1 MILMACK
8 IDAFRRRCV
17 LPALSFALLSSSAT
31 LGAQVASQER
41 DNERQ
46 YLVEH
51 AECSLFGPQRESFLA
66 AQKENYRLSA
76 LTARVANLL
85 PAPPFGRHP
94 MPASGAQPDPSAGE
108 SSNLI
113 DRYLFQAMQD
123 AGVVPAD
130 PINDFEFIRRVTLD
144 LTGRIPTAEAVMRF
158 VADVSPN
165 KRSSLIDN
173 LLKQPE
179 WTDKWTMYYGDLL
192 KNTAN
197 KQSMGT
203 VLNPEG
209 RNAFYKW
216 IKDSLSNNK
225 PYNQMAQEI
234 ISARGTNTWNP
245 EQGAANWIVLGRVTG
260 GPVQDTQDQLTANV
274 AETFLGL
281 ANLNCLLC
289 HNGRGHLDTL
299 NLWGAQTSRY
309 QAWQMAAFL
318 AHTPVPTI
326 VRPDSTKPNSY
337 YWTVADTMRGDYQ
350 LGSTSGN
357 RPARTPVGTQRA
369 VGPSYIFTGDAPGN
383 GENYRDALARFVTSD
398 FQFARA
404 SVNYIWQQF
413 FGRGIVEPANQFDLA
428 RLDPANPPPDPWTLQ
443 PSNPA
448 LLNALAQYFIDSG
461 YDVKSLMRLIT
472 NSQAYQLSSRY
483 KGDWSPQNE
492 PLFARKLVRRL
503 WAEEIHDSI
512 AQSSGVPATY
522 RLYLGQ
528 DPNDVPGGTV
538 ALNWAM
544 QLPET
549 NSRFLAGVGSNA
561 FLDAF
566 LRGNRDDTSRRG
578 EGSLSQALNLMND
591 TFVMSRIRTANA
603 GPNGLINRS
612 LALTNEQLVS
622 TLYINVLSRYPTD
635 AEKSAAYQALQSG
648 DRRQKAEDLL
658 WSLYNK
664 VDFIFNY

>member
-1 MILMACK
+1 MGYSIET
-8 IDAFRRRCV
+8 FRRGFV
-17 LPALSFALLSSSAT
+17 LQALALLLLPSGAVVSR
-31 LGAQVASQER
+31 AQVAVPDEP
-41 DNERQ
+41 Q

-51 AECSLFGPQRESFLA
+51 PECSLFGPQRESFLA
-66 AQKENYRLSA
+66 ARKENYRLSM
-76 LTARVANLL
+76 LTGRVAGML
-85 PAPPFGRHP
+85 PATNSGGRPPL
-94 MPASGAQPDPSAGE
+94 ASVRMGAKDDTQANQ

-113 DRYLFQAMQD
+113 DQYLFQAMQD
-123 AGVVPAD
+123 AGVAPAD
-130 PINDFEFIRRVTLD
+130 MTNDFEFIRRVTLD
-144 LTGRIPTAEAVMRF
+144 LTGRIPTAEGVMRF
-158 VADVSPN
+158 VADISPN
-165 KRSSLIDN
+165 KRSTLIDN
-173 LLKQPE
+173 LLNDPG
-179 WTDKWTMYYGDLL
+179 WVDKWTMYFGDQL
-192 KNTAN
+192 KNTAF

-203 VLNPEG
+203 NLYPEG

-216 IKDSLSNNK
+216 IKDSLANSK

-234 ISARGTNTWNP
+234 ISARGPNTWDP
-245 EQGAANWIVLGRVTG
+245 KQGAANWIVLGRVTG

-289 HNGRGHLDTL
+289 HLGRGHLDTL
-299 NLWGAQTSRY
+299 NLWGSQTTRY

-318 AHTPVPTI
+318 SHTPVPTI
-326 VRPDSTKPNSY
+326 VRPDPTKPNSY
-337 YWTVADTMRGDYQ
+337 YWNVADTLKTDYQ

-357 RPARTPVGTQRA
+357 RPARTPVGSQRTVA
-369 VGPSYIFTGDAPGN
+369 PVYIFTGDTPAN
-383 GENYRDALARFVTSD
+383 GENYRDALARLVTSD

-461 YDVKSLMRLIT
+461 YDLKSLMRLMT

-483 KGDWSPQNE
+483 NGSWNPQNE

-512 AQSSGVPATY
+512 TQSSGVPASY
-522 RLYLGQ
+522 KVYLGQ
-528 DPNDVPGGTV
+528 DPTDTPGGTV
-538 ALNWAM
+538 VLNWAM
-544 QLPET
+544 QFPET
-549 NSRFLAGVGSNA
+549 NSRFLGGISSNA

-566 LRGNRDDTSRRG
+566 LRGNRDDTQRRG

-591 TFVMSRIRTANA
+591 PFVMNRLRTASA
-603 GPNGLINRS
+603 GANS
-612 LALTNEQLVS
+612 LVNKSLPLTNEQLVN
-622 TLYINVLSRYPTD
+622 TFYINVLSRYPTD
-635 AEKSAAYQALQSG
+635 AEKSTAYQALQSG
-648 DRRQKAEDLL
+648 DRRQMAEDLL